1 VLDAFGY
8 DRAQRVANHPSAGWS
23 EDVSEDLTGLL
34 HGWRGGDVLARDRLL
49 EEVYDT
55 LRGMAAAR
63 LGRGRDNRTLQ
74 PTAVV
79 NEALL
84 RLLGNDTDWE
94 DRAHFFALASLKMR
108 AVLVDHARARAAEK
122 RGGDVAMLTLSHAER
137 ESGQN
142 VDYDV
147 LALHQA
153 LERLAGH
160 DERAARGL
168 EMAYFGGMEQRDI
181 ACVLGISVPTVERDL
196 RFARAWLNQQLA

>member
-1 VLDAFGY
+1 MD
-8 DRAQRVANHPSAGWS
+8 Q
-23 EDVSEDLTGLL
+23 DLTGLL
-34 HGWRGGDVLARDRLL
+34 HDWRAGDEVSRDRLL
-49 EEVYDT
+49 AQVYDT

-63 LGRGRDNRTLQ
+63 LRRGRGDQTLQ

-84 RLLGNDTDWE
+84 RLLGTDTDWE
-94 DRAHFFALASLKMR
+94 DRAHFFALAALKMR

-122 RGGDVAMLTLSHAER
+122 RGGDVAMLTLSHADR
-137 ESGQN
+137 EAG
-142 VDYDV
+142 DRAEYDV

-153 LERLAGH
+153 LERLAVR

-168 EMAYFGGMEQRDI
+168 EMAYFGGMERREI

-196 RFARAWLNQQLA
+196 RFARAWLNRQLA

>member
-1 VLDAFGY
+1 M
-8 DRAQRVANHPSAGWS
+8 
-23 EDVSEDLTGLL
+23 SEDLTRLL
-34 HGWRGGDVLARDRLL
+34 QDWRGGDDESRDRLL
-49 EEVYDT
+49 EQVYDT

-63 LGRGRDNRTLQ
+63 LGRGRSHTLQ

-84 RLLGNDTDWE
+84 RMLGNDVDWE
-94 DRAHFFALASLKMR
+94 DRAHFFAMAALKMR
-108 AVLVDHARARAAEK
+108 AVLVDHARARAADK

-137 ESGQN
+137 ESGQS

-196 RFARAWLNQQLA
+196 RFARAWLNRQLA